1 MIWGHMLMEIKDI
14 RNQTGLTQ
22 KEFAERFGIPV
33 KTLQHWEAGESKPAP
48 YLLHLIAMSFPQN
61 KENMRKIETD
71 YSVFYYDSNERA
83 VYDEAG
89 TKILLRI
96 DITHVRENNLGL
108 YLKSLFEDY
117 YKAQEQF
124 ETECGFDEK
133 DDIIWEN
140 L

>member
-1 MIWGHMLMEIKDI
+1 
-14 RNQTGLTQ
+14 
-22 KEFAERFGIPV
+22 
-33 KTLQHWEAGESKPAP
+33 
-48 YLLHLIAMSFPQN
+48 
-61 KENMRKIETD
+61 MRKIETD

-117 YKAQEQF
+117 YKAREQF